1 MISMESRV
9 LFMRK
14 IIVADVKPQ
23 QMIENIGQIVASP
36 VLSRT
41 RIFV

>member
-1 MISMESRV
+1 MTTSESMA

-23 QMIENIGQIVASP
+23 QMIENIAQILDVRQ
-36 VLSRT
+36 VGKD
-41 RIFV
+41 

>member
-1 MISMESRV
+1 MKITESMA

-23 QMIENIGQIVASP
+23 QMIENIGQIFAS
-36 VLSRT
+36 LLLQKD
-41 RIFV
+41 